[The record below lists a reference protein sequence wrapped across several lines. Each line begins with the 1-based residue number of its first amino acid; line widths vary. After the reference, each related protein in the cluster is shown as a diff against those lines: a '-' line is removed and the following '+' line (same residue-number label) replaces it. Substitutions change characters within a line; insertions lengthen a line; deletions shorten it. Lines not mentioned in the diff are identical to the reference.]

1 MPGHSHLLD
10 PVLINTVG
18 HTAGILLFGF
28 IIVLITRDWRNF
40 GVRQTRLSLLAAYL
54 ALGWNAGSLTALA
67 SNGRGPVFIGLVMTA
82 SFAILSLLPAVLLQ
96 VALQRGHHRIV
107 AAGYTVSSVAVL
119 LHCAELFF
127 PSVMLHHLSLLVI
140 AVGFALLTA
149 LHWSRGKRG
158 FGTVPLTAR
167 NGFSYLDFG
176 HYAA

>member
-96 VALQRGHHRIV
+96 VFYKGVITGSWQRVIQL
-107 AAGYTVSSVAVL
+107 APL
-119 LHCAELFF
+119 LSFCTAPNCSF
-127 PSVMLHHLSLLVI
+127 PLSCCI
-140 AVGFALLTA
+140 TYRF
-149 LHWSRGKRG
+149 W
-158 FGTVPLTAR
+158 
-167 NGFSYLDFG
+167 
-176 HYAA
+176 